1 MSKIDT
7 IKKILADQLEID
19 ERTITEDTAIE
30 DLGADSLDL
39 VEIIMNIEEEF
50 GITVDDSD
58 IESLKKVGDIA
69 AYIPEN

>member
-1 MSKIDT
+1 MSKLDT
-7 IKKILADQLEID
+7 IKKILADQLDID
-19 ERTITEDTAIE
+19 ENTITEDTAIE

-50 GITVDDSD
+50 GVSVDDSD

-69 AYIPEN
+69 KYVPEK

>member
-1 MSKIDT
+1 
-7 IKKILADQLEID
+7 
-19 ERTITEDTAIE
+19 
-30 DLGADSLDL
+30 
-39 VEIIMNIEEEF
+39 MNIEEEF

>member
-19 ERTITEDTAIE
+19 ENTITEDTAIE